1 MSFVEGSYATPQEAV
16 AAVNRLQA
24 EGYKKEDIRLVS
36 SSETRGA
43 FKEQSPV
50 SVTAED
56 SYDLDDNQTT
66 EEDDRSIWEKMKDA
80 FSTDDE
86 DYSNTSEDDPLY
98 AYKEDITAGNI
109 VVVVDGQKG
118 AVRAPKSGPT
128 DVKDNLENDEQTN
141 TTDNFKNDEQTIQ
154 LQEEKLEV
162 DKNKVQTGEVE
173 VSKRVVEETKT
184 VEVPVEREEIVIE
197 RKKVND
203 SNRSDGDMEDK
214 EFTIPVSE
222 EQIEVTKKPVV
233 TEEVKID
240 KEKVQDTKQ
249 VKETVEKETLNVDT
263 DGDVEVDDKN
273 NKKM

>member
-16 AAVNRLQA
+16 EAVNRLQA

-36 SSETRGA
+36 NSETRSA
-43 FKEQSPV
+43 FKEQSNV

-56 SYDLDDNQTT
+56 SYDLNDNQMTD
-66 EEDDRSIWEKMKDA
+66 EDNRSMWEKMKDA

-86 DYSNTSEDDPLY
+86 TNENYANTSEDDPLY
-98 AYKEDITAGNI
+98 AYKGDITAGNI
-109 VVVVDGQKG
+109 VVVVDGQKKAERTPESEPITTG
-118 AVRAPKSGPT
+118 
-128 DVKDNLENDEQTN
+128 
-141 TTDNFKNDEQTIQ
+141 TTDKVENDEQTIQ

-162 DKNKVQTGEVE
+162 DKNRVQTGEVD

-203 SNRSDGDMEDK
+203 STRSDGDMEDK

-233 TEEVKID
+233 TEEVKIG

-249 VKETVEKETLNVDT
+249 VKETVEKETVDVDT
-263 DGDVEVDDKN
+263 DGDVEVDNKD
-273 NKKM
+273 NKKI